1 MGTPTATN
9 YANLF
14 MNNFEQN
21 LLLDYSQ
28 KIGLSPLVWFR
39 FIDDIFFIGT
49 GNKDSLDHFISF
61 TQNYSKS
68 KNMKSKIKLEIQLST
83 NEVDF
88 LDVTISLKHGKLRT
102 TLFTKPTDSHF

>member
-49 GNKDSLDHFISF
+49 GNKD
-61 TQNYSKS
+61 
-68 KNMKSKIKLEIQLST
+68 
-83 NEVDF
+83 
-88 LDVTISLKHGKLRT
+88 
-102 TLFTKPTDSHF
+102 

>member
-1 MGTPTATN
+1 MDNEYYRQITGTAMGTPTATN

-49 GNKDSLDHFISF
+49 GNKD
-61 TQNYSKS
+61 
-68 KNMKSKIKLEIQLST
+68 
-83 NEVDF
+83 
-88 LDVTISLKHGKLRT
+88 
-102 TLFTKPTDSHF
+102 